1 MIKPLVCRLLLL
13 FVCISLYGQEDST
26 RTEDAWNRKVRF
38 IAPKAT
44 VYEMLGHITEQTGYL
59 FVYDSNT
66 IDSKKKVT
74 VPKGIYPLC
83 EAILQATG
91 ENDLQLKLIGR
102 HILLTRPTLSPLP
115 SVQQPGTTGNTPA
128 YLIVEGTVRDR
139 QTGTPLPYST
149 VGIHAAGIGTVANR
163 NGHFLLKLPDSL
175 RQATVSISHLG
186 YEPQQIAAELLTG
199 QPADFYLE
207 TRIIP
212 LQEVIV
218 RLVNP
223 VGIVTEMLENRAG
236 NYSRSSVY
244 LTSFYRE
251 GIEKGKGVLSLTEA
265 VFRVYKTG
273 YDSRQAD
280 QVKLL
285 KMRKI
290 NNVQAKDTLVMKM
303 QAGIQASLLLDVVKN
318 TPDFLTFG
326 YFNLYNYSKTDMQV
340 VDSHLAHVIAFEQKE
355 GVNAALYKGELYI
368 DAENA
373 ALLSARF
380 EINPAFIGKA
390 EDNFIVRKSKDIKI
404 TPRQII
410 YSVSYRPWNGKYYV
424 SHIRGDLQFRVKRK
438 KQLFYSTV
446 RTWFEMATCKIDTG
460 QVKRFP
466 YKERLPVHNIFSE
479 TRFRY
484 DKNFWEDFNTIL
496 PEEHLSE
503 ALSKIVSRIEETGDT
518 APEAGPEQP

>member
-1 MIKPLVCRLLLL
+1 MKRLVAGLL
-13 FVCISLYGQEDST
+13 FLFACIPLYGQDKPT
-26 RTEDAWNRKVRF
+26 RTDEAFARKVRF
-38 IAPKAT
+38 TASKAT
-44 VYEMLGHITEQTGYL
+44 VYEMLGRITEQTGYL
-59 FVYDSNT
+59 FVYDSDT
-66 IDSKKKVT
+66 IDSEKKVA
-74 VPKGIYPLC
+74 VPKGVYPLR
-83 EAILQATG
+83 EAILRATG
-91 ENDLQLKLIGR
+91 EKDLHLKRIGH
-102 HILLTRPTLSPLP
+102 HILLTRPTTPAP
-115 SVQQPGTTGNTPA
+115 FPTQQNDTAGSTPA
-128 YLIVEGTVRDR
+128 YLIVEGTVRDK
-139 QTGTPLPYST
+139 QTGTPLPYGT
-149 VGIHAAGIGTVANR
+149 AGIRTAGIGTVANR
-163 NGHFLLKLPDSL
+163 NGRFLLKLPDSL
-175 RQATVSISHLG
+175 RHATVSISHLG
-186 YEPQQIAAELLTG
+186 YEPQQIAAELLIG
-199 QPADFYLE
+199 QTADFYLE

-223 VGIVTEMLENRAG
+223 VGIVTEMLENRAT
-236 NYSRSSVY
+236 NYSRAPVY

-251 GIEKGKGVLSLTEA
+251 GTEKGKGVLSLTEA
-265 VFRVYKTG
+265 VFRIYKAG
-273 YDSRQAD
+273 YESRQAD

-290 NNVQAKDTLVMKM
+290 NNVQAKDTLIMKM

-318 TPDFLTFG
+318 APDFLTFD
-326 YFNLYNYSKTDMQV
+326 YANLYNYAKTDMRV

-390 EDNFIVRKSKDIKI
+390 EDNFVIRKSKEIKI
-404 TPRQII
+404 TPRQAV
-410 YSVSYRPWNGKYYV
+410 YTVSYRAWNGKYYV

-438 KQLFYSTV
+438 RQLFYSPV
-446 RTWFEMATCKIDTG
+446 RTWFEMATCKIDTA

-466 YKERLPVHNIFSE
+466 YKERLPVHTIFSE

-484 DKNFWEDFNTIL
+484 DKDFWEDFNTIV

-503 ALSKIVSRIEETGDT
+503 ALSKIVSRIEESGET
-518 APEAGPEQP
+518 APGAGPEQP